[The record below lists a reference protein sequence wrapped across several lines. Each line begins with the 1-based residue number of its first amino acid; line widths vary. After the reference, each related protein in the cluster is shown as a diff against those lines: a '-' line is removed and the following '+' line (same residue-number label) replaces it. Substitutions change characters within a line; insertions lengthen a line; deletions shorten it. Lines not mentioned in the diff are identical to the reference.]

1 MFEIIIGIIVVICI
15 TYILKGDFVR
25 RNVGVTVLESLPLS
39 IFKKWIKE
47 GDSIKECKNIKE
59 EVSVKI
65 NDVKVNDDN
74 NINESDCEVLEEVA
88 IDILNEE
95 IEEMKSIDEIESIDE
110 VSNAEKVKLV
120 ESVENINEIE
130 EQVIDEFNNSS
141 ENIDDIKEAIE
152 NKEIVEELSEGLK
165 EEEDI
170 VYWTPNGKTY
180 HSSSTC
186 RTLSRS
192 KIINSG
198 RVYESGKDFKCEH
211 CK

>member
-1 MFEIIIGIIVVICI
+1 MFEIIIGIIVIICI

-47 GDSIKECKNIKE
+47 GDSIKECKNISE

-65 NDVKVNDDN
+65 NDKKVNDDN
-74 NINESDCEVLEEVA
+74 NINESDCKALEEVA
-88 IDILNEE
+88 IDILTEE
-95 IEEMKSIDEIESIDE
+95 IEEVKSIDEVESIDE
-110 VSNAEKVKLV
+110 VNNVEKVKLV
-120 ESVENINEIE
+120 ESAEKINEIE
-130 EQVIDEFNNSS
+130 EQVIDEFNSSS

-152 NKEIVEELSEGLK
+152 NKEIVEELSEVLK
-165 EEEDI
+165 EEDI

-180 HSSSTC
+180 HSSRTC

-192 KIINSG
+192 NIINSG
-198 RVYESGKDFKCEH
+198 SIYESGKDFKCEH
-211 CK
+211 RK

>member
-1 MFEIIIGIIVVICI
+1 MFEIIIGIIVIICI

-47 GDSIKECKNIKE
+47 GDSIKECTNISE

-65 NDVKVNDDN
+65 NDKKVNDDN
-74 NINESDCEVLEEVA
+74 NINESDCKALEEVA
-88 IDILNEE
+88 IDILTEE
-95 IEEMKSIDEIESIDE
+95 IEEVKSIDEVESIDE
-110 VSNAEKVKLV
+110 VNNVEKVKLV
-120 ESVENINEIE
+120 ESVEKINEIE
-130 EQVIDEFNNSS
+130 EQVIDEFNSSS

-152 NKEIVEELSEGLK
+152 NKEIVEELSEVLK
-165 EEEDI
+165 EEDI

-180 HSSSTC
+180 HSSRTC

-198 RVYESGKDFKCEH
+198 SIAVMNDEGSVYSSSL
-211 CK
+211 